1 MATTLGVANPFRYRG
16 YYYDTE
22 SGFYYLQSRY
32 YDPEVGRFL
41 NADGILGA
49 NQDILSYNLYAYC
62 SNNPV
67 NLSDPTGMCPYNGT
81 IADFHRMEK
90 GLPSIDCNCWYG
102 KYFGLPDSN
111 PPIQAPAQLPA
122 KEIENNQFIEEL
134 VGNALTG
141 VGDSVTG
148 KVIADQVK
156 TNTKFIPKRAGYV
169 FNENV
174 GIKVIQ
180 SRPAT
185 LGKAVKGFS
194 KTAGVV
200 SAAAYMWDIG
210 CDFQHYGG
218 FTRDFGIA
226 AGITTTMT
234 ALCIG
239 VGLVCTGAGAPLGVS
254 LLVGVAAELELHM
267 QVIG

>member
-1 MATTLGVANPFRYRG
+1 
-16 YYYDTE
+16 
-22 SGFYYLQSRY
+22 
-32 YDPEVGRFL
+32 
-41 NADGILGA
+41 
-49 NQDILSYNLYAYC
+49 
-62 SNNPV
+62 
-67 NLSDPTGMCPYNGT
+67 
-81 IADFHRMEK
+81 MEK

-226 AGITTTMT
+226 AGITTGAT
-234 ALCIG
+234 ALSIG
-239 VGLVCTGAGAPLGVS
+239 VGVAFS
-254 LLVGVAAELELHM
+254 LLGGPAAVGFIGCVAVCSL
-267 QVIG
+267 IGIGSDYLKREIIGY

>member
-1 MATTLGVANPFRYRG
+1 
-16 YYYDTE
+16 
-22 SGFYYLQSRY
+22 
-32 YDPEVGRFL
+32 
-41 NADGILGA
+41 
-49 NQDILSYNLYAYC
+49 
-62 SNNPV
+62 
-67 NLSDPTGMCPYNGT
+67 
-81 IADFHRMEK
+81 MEK

-254 LLVGVAAELELHM
+254 LLVGVAAG
-267 QVIG
+267 IGTSYAGDWMKKEFIGY